1 MRVYVMI
8 HGINPMKAYIA
19 TDWGLARFWTEDY
32 DTSKTKN
39 IYSHL
44 TNYSLNK
51 NNEEY
56 VKDVTFDEDS
66 DIITITQ

>member
-1 MRVYVMI
+1 MI

-19 TDWGLARFWTEDY
+19 TDCGLARFWTEDY

-56 VKDVTFDEDS
+56 VKDVAFDEDS